1 MRIGGIRE
9 LGQTETVPSIDPN
22 STQIIILSFLAV
34 FRLIG
39 GLRLLYQEAVNS
51 KDMQPMMIFDIVL
64 LIVFA
69 GAVLFGFWKGL
80 AWQIASFAA
89 VIASYFVAMQ
99 FRNQVAAFITTDE
112 PWNVFIAM
120 LILYLGTSLVV
131 WLAFGFIRQ
140 SIVKFQLKEFDR
152 QAGAILG
159 ALKGALLCM
168 VITMFAV
175 TVLGER
181 ARYHVI
187 TSRSGNFVAR
197 TINELSA
204 AVPQEIH
211 EVLDPVLE
219 KFNEKMEEPVQ
230 DFSADLN
237 GWLGTPTTNRQPPP
251 SDAVSG
257 RPWDPNSGIN
267 LEKLIDKGVDAFTRI
282 GQESINPTVPNSNGN
297 QDR

>member
-1 MRIGGIRE
+1 MG
-9 LGQTETVPSIDPN
+9 L
-22 STQIIILSFLAV
+22 
-34 FRLIG
+34 LIP
-39 GLRLLYQEAVNS
+39 RAFDFEDV
-51 KDMQPMMIFDIVL
+51 QPMMIFDIVL

-89 VIASYFVAMQ
+89 VVASYFVAMQ
-99 FRNQVAAFITTDE
+99 FRYQVAGFISTEE

-131 WLAFGFIRQ
+131 WIVFGFIRQ

-197 TINELSA
+197 TINQLSA
-204 AVPQEIH
+204 AVPKEIH
-211 EVLDPVLE
+211 DVLDPVLD
-219 KFNEKMEEPVQ
+219 KFNEKMIEPVQ

-237 GWLGTPTTNRQPPP
+237 GWLGTPTTNREPPP

-257 RPWDPNSGIN
+257 RTWDPNSGIN
-267 LEKLIDKGVDAFTRI
+267 LEKLIDKAADAFTRI
-282 GQESINPTVPNSNGN
+282 GQDAANPATPNSNGSQN
-297 QDR
+297 R